1 MQHLLSG
8 LVMWAA
14 SISPYPE
21 PTSMPGL
28 KAITHRQLEVILCA
42 GKPCNAV
49 AYYDHHA
56 SIIYYD
62 EAMDIE
68 NDIQAKGFIVH
79 ELVHYLQDEAGTMK
93 DAPLPCDVYV
103 ALEQEAYQ
111 VQQQYLMQHQTLTYE
126 VEAAVRLLD
135 GLCEN

>member
-21 PTSMPGL
+21 PASMPDF
-28 KAITHRQLEVILCA
+28 KAITHRQLELILCA

-56 SIIYYD
+56 SLIYYD
-62 EAMDIE
+62 EALDIE
-68 NDIQAKGFIVH
+68 NDIQARGFIVH
-79 ELVHYLQDEAGTMK
+79 ELVHYLQDNAGKMDNT
-93 DAPLPCDVYV
+93 PLPCNDYV
-103 ALEQEAYQ
+103 SLEQEAYRT
-111 VQQQYLMQHQTLTYE
+111 QQQYLMQHQKLTYE
-126 VEAAVRLLD
+126 VEAAMRLLD
-135 GLCEN
+135 GLCE